1 MVEVTRLWLIRHG
14 ATAWTEEG
22 RFCGWSDVPL
32 SDLGRHQISPLRP
45 ALDDLE
51 FDSTW
56 ASDLS
61 RATESAE
68 IAVGGATPDR
78 RLRELDFGELEGRT
92 WDECSPAQQEELIGF
107 DGFVAPGGESVAQ
120 LESRVRDFIGDL
132 RHGEHLIF
140 THGGVIRLLGRLA
153 GRNIVAKPGQMTVVD
168 WGDVQSEDEAT

>member
-1 MVEVTRLWLIRHG
+1 VTRLWLVRHG

-32 SDLGRHQISPLRP
+32 SHLGRHQVSPLRP

-68 IAVGGATPDR
+68 IAVGGATSDR

-92 WDECSPAQQEELIGF
+92 WDDCSLAQQEELVGF

-168 WGDVQSEDEAT
+168 WGDVHSEGEAT

>member
-1 MVEVTRLWLIRHG
+1 MVEVTRLWLVRHG

-22 RFCGWSDVPL
+22 RFCGWSDIPL
-32 SDLGRHQISPLRP
+32 SDLGRDQVASLRP

-51 FDSTW
+51 FDSIST
-56 ASDLS
+56 SDS
-61 RATESAE
+61 RRATESAE

-92 WDECSPAQQEELIGF
+92 WEECSLAQQEELVGF

-120 LESRVRDFIGDL
+120 LELRVRDFIGEL
-132 RHGEHLIF
+132 RHGKHLIF
-140 THGGVIRLLGRLA
+140 THGGVIRLLGSLA

-168 WGDVQSEDEAT
+168 WSDLQGEGEAT

>member
-1 MVEVTRLWLIRHG
+1 MTRLWLVRHG
-14 ATAWTEEG
+14 STAWTEEG

-32 SDLGRHQISPLRP
+32 SDLGRRQVSPLRP
-45 ALDDLE
+45 ALNDLE

-68 IAVGGATPDR
+68 IAVGEATPDG

-107 DGFVAPGGESVAQ
+107 DGFVAPEGESVAQ
-120 LESRVRDFIGDL
+120 LESRVRDFISDL

-153 GRNIVAKPGQMTVVD
+153 GRNIVAKPGTMTVLD
-168 WGDVQSEDEAT
+168 WGDVQSEGEAT

>member
-1 MVEVTRLWLIRHG
+1 
-14 ATAWTEEG
+14 
-22 RFCGWSDVPL
+22 L
-32 SDLGRHQISPLRP
+32 SDLGRHQVAPLRP
-45 ALDDLE
+45 ALNDLE

-68 IAVGGATPDR
+68 IAVGGATPDN
-78 RLRELDFGELEGRT
+78 RLRELDFGELEGKT
-92 WDECSPAQQEELIGF
+92 WDECSPAQQKELTGF
-107 DGFVAPGGESVAQ
+107 DGLVAPGGESVAQ
-120 LESRVRDFIGDL
+120 LESRVLDFIGDL

-168 WGDVQSEDEAT
+168 WGDVQSEGEAT

>member
-1 MVEVTRLWLIRHG
+1 
-14 ATAWTEEG
+14 
-22 RFCGWSDVPL
+22 L
-32 SDLGRHQISPLRP
+32 SDLGRHQVSPLRP

-61 RATESAE
+61 RAIESAE

>member
-1 MVEVTRLWLIRHG
+1 MVEVTRLWLVRHG

-22 RFCGWSDVPL
+22 RFCGWSDIPL
-32 SDLGRHQISPLRP
+32 SDLGRDQVASLRP

-51 FDSTW
+51 FDSIST
-56 ASDLS
+56 SDS
-61 RATESAE
+61 RRATESAE
-68 IAVGGATPDR
+68 IAVGRATPDR

-92 WDECSPAQQEELIGF
+92 WEECSPAQQEELVGF

-120 LESRVRDFIGDL
+120 LELRVRDCIGEL
-132 RHGEHLIF
+132 RHGKHLIF

-168 WGDVQSEDEAT
+168 WSDLQSEGEAT